1 MAKSEKDLGMRYQI
15 VGTPWGTPYNR
26 LYGEA
31 PPERGPFFR
40 LQVYERAAIS
50 LVGQPVPGSQKVGK
64 TRKKKVSELRF
75 PTPHLPLRQ
84 VKYHEN
90 IIKPRFEEEGRKF
103 PRGRCLV
110 NDTPRLTI
118 SPM

>member
-1 MAKSEKDLGMRYQI
+1 MRYQI

-75 PTPHLPLRQ
+75 LNSGNP
-84 VKYHEN
+84 
-90 IIKPRFEEEGRKF
+90 
-103 PRGRCLV
+103 
-110 NDTPRLTI
+110 TI
-118 SPM
+118 SEPGTEATSWSI